1 MGTYLSGA
9 ARQEGI
15 PKELALFFKGKM
27 GIQNFIET
35 GTYMGETTEWAS
47 QHFERVETVEAYEKI
62 YTETSTKLVH
72 LKNIRFHLGDSS
84 KLLPSIIEGL
94 RGPSLFFLDAHGF
107 YGWGQDAVHIIKT
120 ITYNMFPLL
129 KELHIIIK
137 NFCENKVII
146 IDDIRLMT
154 LLRYQYDRIL
164 PYPSL
169 SEIIHTLDDTLEF
182 FLFHDCMVILP
193 KEIFYDHDL
202 GTFLSNDALPMYDP
216 QNNSVDKLEKELSTA
231 EHNNQQLIAQL
242 SALQQDRWYRFGRLS
257 RKQKLRTIVRV
268 LCRNL
273 LARN

>member
-9 ARQEGI
+9 ARLEAI
-15 PKELALFFKGKM
+15 PKELALFFKDKM

-35 GTYMGETTEWAS
+35 GTFEGETTEWAS
-47 QHFERVETVEAYEKI
+47 KHFKHVETIEAYEKI
-62 YTETSTKLVH
+62 YAETSTRLAH

-84 KLLPSIIEGL
+84 RLLPSIIEGL

-120 ITYNMFPLL
+120 ITYNMYPLL
-129 KELHIIIK
+129 KELDIIIK
-137 NFCENKVII
+137 NFCKNKAII

-154 LLRYQYDRIL
+154 LLKYQYDRIL

-169 SEIIHTLDDTLEF
+169 SEIIHMLDDTLEF

-202 GTFLSNDALPMYDP
+202 GTFLSNDALPMYE
-216 QNNSVDKLEKELSTA
+216 NNPVDKLEKELLTA

-242 SALQQDRWYRFGRLS
+242 SALQQDRWYHFGRLS

-268 LCRNL
+268 LCKKL
-273 LARN
+273 VARN